1 MLKAFRDFLMR
12 GNVIDLAVGI
22 IIGSSFTTV
31 VNSLVNDILMPP
43 IGFLI
48 GGVDFSELAL
58 TLGENVTINYG
69 LFINAVIQF
78 LIVGLAV
85 FMLVRGVMAFSERF
99 QKPEED
105 APAEEPAEDPVVTT
119 EEQLVETLERLNK
132 TLDKMQSSG

>member
-22 IIGSSFTTV
+22 IIGTSFTTV

-58 TLGENVTINYG
+58 TLGQNVTINYG
-69 LFINAVIQF
+69 LFINAIIQF

-85 FMLVRGVMAFSERF
+85 FMLVRGVMAVGERF
-99 QKPEED
+99 KRQAED
-105 APAEEPAEDPVVTT
+105 AAAEEPAEAPAITT
-119 EEQLVETLERLNK
+119 EEELVQTLKRLNE